1 VNRLESWSDRPA
13 VSAADLA
20 VFRVLFAVT
29 MLLLLPTARFARHL
43 PETGFA
49 PPPGPFALLPTYP
62 PDAVVIGFEI
72 VAALALVALALG
84 WHTPRASAASGLLLL
99 FVTGLHNSFGQV
111 DHVAMFG
118 AIPLIL
124 SVSGWGNTRSLDAA
138 RGRQHVERPWTQ
150 RLLALTIGVA
160 FLVAAIPKIESG
172 WLELQTQAAHGH
184 LLRRVLAGDNTG
196 PLGDLIAGR
205 GPWLIWESLDWMTV
219 GLEVLVVLSVVAW
232 RSFRLGIAFAA
243 IFHGLVLV
251 LLGIPFPAATLAY
264 AAFIPWTRLPVP
276 RTLLS
281 RIPRTSGAVA
291 TPLVLTAVPIGAAG
305 AWTLAA
311 LVPDFGISV
320 AVVVVLAGT
329 VAGAIFL
336 AIVTKRIVGRVRA
349 WSPEDRAQAR
359 VWAARIVAVA
369 LLGVLPAQYFL
380 FARVGETYP
389 ALQQP
394 GFSQPRLS
402 NGELRFSNVPVIVVT
417 FDDGTTES
425 PSGGKVLPSPLLQQ
439 SVIFRNLFKDKAGAR
454 RPEVVA
460 WLEGRLAELYPGRTP
475 VKFRIGWSNVYRDA
489 FNGEVL
495 RVEERYDVVV
505 DLGPER

>member
-1 VNRLESWSDRPA
+1 VKRFESWADRPA

-29 MLLLLPTARFARHL
+29 MLLLLPTARFAREL

-49 PPPGPFALLPTYP
+49 PPPGPFALLPSYP

-72 VAALALVALALG
+72 VTAAALVVLALG
-84 WHTPRASAASGLLLL
+84 WRTPQASVASGLLLL
-99 FVTGLHNSFGQV
+99 VVTGLHNSFGQV

-118 AIPLIL
+118 AIPVIL
-124 SVSGWGNTRSLDAA
+124 SASGWGNARSLDAA
-138 RGRQHVERPWTQ
+138 QGRQHVERPWTQ

-205 GPWLIWESLDWMTV
+205 GPWLIWESLDWMTI
-219 GLEVLVVLSVVAW
+219 GLEVFVILSVVAW
-232 RSFRLGIAFAA
+232 RSFRLGVAFAA

-264 AAFIPWTRLPVP
+264 AAFIPWTRLPLLRTALPRAFPGPVP
-276 RTLLS
+276 
-281 RIPRTSGAVA
+281 
-291 TPLVLTAVPIGAAG
+291 TPLALIAVPIGGAG
-305 AWTLAA
+305 AWSLAA
-311 LVPDFGISV
+311 LAPDFGVIV

-336 AIVTKRIVGRVRA
+336 GIVAGRLVGRVRS
-349 WSPEDRAQAR
+349 WSPENRARAR
-359 VWAARIVAVA
+359 VWAARMVAVA

-402 NGELRFSNVPVIVVT
+402 DGELRFSNVPVIVVT

-439 SVIFRNLFKDKAGAR
+439 SVIFRNLFKDKDGAR

-475 VKFRIGWSNVYRDA
+475 VKFRIGWSTIYRDA
-489 FNGEVL
+489 FSGDVI
-495 RVEERYDVVV
+495 RVKERYDVVV
-505 DLGPER
+505 DLGPGR